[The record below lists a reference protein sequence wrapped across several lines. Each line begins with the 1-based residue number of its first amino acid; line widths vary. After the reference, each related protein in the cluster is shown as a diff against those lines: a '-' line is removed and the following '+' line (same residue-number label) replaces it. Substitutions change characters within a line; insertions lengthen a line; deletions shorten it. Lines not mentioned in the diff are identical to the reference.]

1 MVFFLA
7 PAFVAAIGW
16 AMFGAAFPQG
26 VLVEDLALFGREL
39 GVELLDGVFAGADA
53 FFVLGA
59 SRLHELQSLQRVHA
73 LEIGALGPVFLSAF
87 GGWGRRLHGLGK
99 LAPGAF
105 LRGGDFQPGFEFI
118 QALGVALTGLAAEFA
133 LLRLASSLWGGGGF
147 AAGRHLGVGGSA
159 QNGSGGG
166 DQKNAFG
173 RVAHDRGLSFRSH
186 RDIPA

>member
-7 PAFVAAIGW
+7 PAFVAAVGR

-26 VLVEDLALFGREL
+26 VLIKDLALLGREL
-39 GVELLDGVFAGADA
+39 GVELLDGAFAGADA

-87 GGWGRRLHGLGK
+87 GGRSRRLHGLGK
-99 LAPGAF
+99 LAPSAF
-105 LRGGDFQPGFEFI
+105 LRGGDFQLGFEFI
-118 QALGVALTGLAAEFA
+118 QPLGVALA
-133 LLRLASSLWGGGGF
+133 RLAFAFFRLAGGARSGGRF
-147 AAGRHLGVGGSA
+147 AAGGHLGVGGSA

-173 RVAHDRGLSFRSH
+173 KVAHDRGLSFRSH